1 MKKCFLNKRMIALG
15 LVLCLAFSLTACNHG
30 FGKDLP
36 LKGQKDSATKSLY
49 ENDRTLEKYCFDNS
63 VIAFDGYD
71 EEATNTALADFSL
84 RLLEENISVWGES
97 DTNILISPV
106 SVLSALGMTS
116 FGAEGETLSQ
126 METMFGV
133 SRANLHVYNN
143 KCLEKLS
150 DEVKMANS
158 IWFTNDER
166 VTVNEA
172 FLQFNE
178 EFYGAELYETA
189 FNSATLLSIND
200 WVSKKTD
207 GMIPNILD
215 KIPPDAVMYLINALV
230 FEAEWEE
237 KYDSIQIWKNAEFTT
252 AAGKKQTVDM
262 MHSDESL
269 YLADEMA
276 KGFIKYYKDRN
287 YAFVA
292 LLPNEGISIAEYVK
306 SLSGEQLQSMLSN
319 PQNAMVNAYI
329 PQFSY
334 EYKVEMSEL
343 LKEMGMMDAFD
354 ESKADFSNMVTSTRG
369 NVYIT
374 RVLHKTFIEVS
385 PVGTKAG
392 AATVVEAAD
401 EGMGFYDE
409 SHEVRLDRPF
419 LYMRIDC
426 ENNQPMFI
434 GVVNSVE

>member
-1 MKKCFLNKRMIALG
+1 MKKYVLNKRRIALG
-15 LVLCLAFSLTACNHG
+15 LVLCIAFSLTACNHG

-36 LKGQKDSATKSLY
+36 LKGQEDSATKSLY

-71 EEATNTALADFSL
+71 KEATNTALADFSL
-84 RLLEENISVWGES
+84 QLLEENMSVRDES
-97 DTNILISPV
+97 NTNILISPA
-106 SVLSALGMTS
+106 SVLTALGMTS
-116 FGAEGETLSQ
+116 FGAKGETLSQ
-126 METMFGV
+126 METVFGV
-133 SRANLHVYNN
+133 SSATLHVYNN
-143 KCLEKLS
+143 KYLDKLS

-158 IWFTNDER
+158 IWFTNDEC
-166 VTVNEA
+166 VTVKEA

-207 GMIPNILD
+207 GMIQNILD
-215 KIPPDAVMYLINALV
+215 KIPPNAVMYLINALV
-230 FEAEWEE
+230 FESEWEE
-237 KYDSIQIWKNAEFTT
+237 KYDTTQIWRNAEFTT
-252 AAGKKQTVDM
+252 AAGEKQTVDM
-262 MHSDESL
+262 MRSDESL
-269 YLADEMA
+269 YLADEAA

-287 YAFVA
+287 YAFAA
-292 LLPNEGISIAEYVK
+292 LLPNEGVSVEEYVN
-306 SLSGEQLQSMLSN
+306 SLSGERLQNLLSN
-319 PQNAMVNAYI
+319 PQKVMVNASM

-334 EYKVEMSEL
+334 EYNVEMSEL

-385 PVGTKAG
+385 PAGTKAG
-392 AATVVEAAD
+392 AATVVEATD

-419 LYMRIDC
+419 LYMIIDC
-426 ENNQPMFI
+426 ENNQPVFI